1 MARGRQKEVKQDTNA
16 WMTTYTDLMILL
28 LTFFVLLLSISI
40 IDSRKQRDALNSLV
54 GAFGFKPGAHS
65 VIGDEKGLN
74 VTVGSAPITKEEVE
88 FERLQNIIFKNGLE
102 GDVEIK
108 REREKLVLS
117 LTDKVLFEQGSTVL
131 ESDAEEFLRELAPYL
146 KDSPGIVEL
155 RGYAHST
162 ETIFHP
168 DPYKRTMY
176 LSARRALSVFEFLH
190 DVGKIPANKMVAH
203 GFGAQT
209 TKKRIADGSSG
220 EMRRQVEIVCD
231 YRRKIPQRL
240 RDKTKGEDLL
250 FDFKGFLFRLKGGR
264 SG

>member
-1 MARGRQKEVKQDTNA
+1 MARGRLKQVKQDTNA

-28 LTFFVLLLSISI
+28 LTFFVLLLSIST

-74 VTVGSAPITKEEVE
+74 VTVGSAPIAKEEVE

-108 REREKLVLS
+108 REREKVVISLS
-117 LTDKVLFEQGSTVL
+117 DKVLFEQGSSVL
-131 ESDAEEFLRELAPYL
+131 DSDAKGFLMELVLYL
-146 KDSPGIVEL
+146 KESPGIVEL

-168 DPYKRTMY
+168 DPYKRAMY
-176 LSARRALSVFEFLH
+176 LSARRALGVFQFLN
-190 DVGKIPANKMVAH
+190 VTGGIPPNKMVAH
-203 GFGAQT
+203 GFGAQA
-209 TKKRIADGSSG
+209 TKKSIAEGSSG
-220 EMRRQVEIVCD
+220 EMKRQVEIICD

-240 RDKTKGEDLL
+240 REKRKGEELL
-250 FDFKGFLFRLKGGR
+250 FDFKGFLFRLKGGP